1 MEWLKK
7 LLHVKTWKKEPFH
20 LKYEKSDPAGLIEEL
35 EQTKGKKE
43 RLEHHL
49 KNLSLKEEEL
59 KVYEKLEEKD
69 RNQLVLYVGQYRSI
83 EEKKQLLKGRLI
95 KNNQSLRRL
104 EAYEDELPQIIQ
116 EVNTTERKVKENE
129 RDIYYLEEEKE
140 ELKEEREA
148 LLKGYTFLKGASIV
162 FILIMVALMFAGFA
176 MLQILREK
184 IWIYLASVSTLLVF
198 MLFGILYAK
207 ERLERDLKINE
218 KLQHKA
224 VKYLNKAKIR
234 YFNNYSYLQYYFE
247 KLGVDSA
254 AKLEMYYNRYL
265 KNKNNETD
273 YNKYNNSLMQIE
285 LSIREIFE
293 ENGLTYE
300 SDFEYLE
307 EWILAP
313 KKAKA
318 YEQVAKEKEK
328 VRVQIE
334 ALETYEGELWKELF
348 VLKEDP
354 IHEKVIEEYISLL
367 DKEKQDA

>member
-1 MEWLKK
+1 MEWFKK
-7 LLHVKTWKKEPFH
+7 LFSLKTWKKEPFH
-20 LKYEKSDPAGLIEEL
+20 VKYEKSGPTSLIEEL
-35 EQTKGKKE
+35 EQTKSKKKH
-43 RLEHHL
+43 LESHV
-49 KNLSLKEEEL
+49 KSLSLKEEEL
-59 KVYEKLEEKD
+59 KIYEKLGEEE

-116 EVNTTERKVKENE
+116 EVNITERKVKENE

-148 LLKGYTFLKGASIV
+148 LLKGYTFLKGASV
-162 FILIMVALMFAGFA
+162 AFLLIMIALMFAGFA

-207 ERLERDLKINE
+207 ERLERGLKINE

-234 YFNNYSYLQYYFE
+234 YFNNYSYLQYHFE
-247 KLGVDSA
+247 RLGVDSA

-265 KNKNNETD
+265 KSKNNETD
-273 YNKYNNSLMQIE
+273 YKKYNNSLMQIE

-293 ENGLTYE
+293 ETGIAYE
-300 SDFEYLE
+300 YDFEHLE

-318 YEQVAKEKEK
+318 YEQVGEEKK
-328 VRVQIE
+328 KLLTQIK
-334 ALETYEGELWKELF
+334 ALETYEAEIWKELF
-348 VLKEDP
+348 ALKEDP
-354 IHEKVIEEYISLL
+354 THGKVIEEYISLL